1 MQCMIALDAMDL
13 DAYQLCM
20 GFTLSIRRHNFYVQ
34 VCSVFKSKMCSIKCH
49 FPVLEEV
56 PPLL

>member
-1 MQCMIALDAMDL
+1 MIALNAMNL
-13 DAYQLCM
+13 DAYQICM
-20 GFTLSIRRHNFYVQ
+20 GFTLSIRRHNCYVQ
-34 VCSVFKSKMCSIKCH
+34 VCSVFKNKMCSIKSH